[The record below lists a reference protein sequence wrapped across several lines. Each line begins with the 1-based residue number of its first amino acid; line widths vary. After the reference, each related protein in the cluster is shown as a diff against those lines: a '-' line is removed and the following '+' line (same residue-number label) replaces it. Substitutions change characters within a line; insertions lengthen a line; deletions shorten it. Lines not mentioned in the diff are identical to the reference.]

1 VLRVAVLLAAL
12 GGVAFASRR
21 DWVGSATCGSCHPR
35 ELAAW
40 QTTPH
45 ATTRARFPSR
55 PEVRCLACHGTG
67 EAPAGPTIAV
77 EVGCEACHGAG
88 AGYAED
94 DLMRDRPVALALG
107 MTDVS
112 TPAARAALCATCHAR
127 RTTQKPFD
135 PTAAVHPPSARP
147 KAEHEHAP

>member
-1 VLRVAVLLAAL
+1 MTRFVVASVLVAVVLGLA

-21 DWVGSATCGSCHPR
+21 DWVGSNKCGSCHPA

-45 ATTRARFPSR
+45 ATTRSRFPQR
-55 PEVRCLACHGTG
+55 PQTGCLACHGTG
-67 EAPAGPTIAV
+67 EAPAGPNVAV

-88 AGYAED
+88 AAYAED
-94 DLMRDRPVALALG
+94 DIMRDRPVALALG

-112 TPAARAALCATCHAR
+112 QPKQRAALCATCHAR
-127 RTTQKPFD
+127 RTTAKPFD
-135 PTAAVHPPSARP
+135 PTAPVHPVKKP
-147 KAEHEHAP
+147 